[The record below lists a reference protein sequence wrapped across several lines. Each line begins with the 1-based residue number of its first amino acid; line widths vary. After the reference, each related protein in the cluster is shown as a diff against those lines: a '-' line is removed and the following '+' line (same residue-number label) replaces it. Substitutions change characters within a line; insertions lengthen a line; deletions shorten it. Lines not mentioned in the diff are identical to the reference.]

1 MADLI
6 YDLRPGSSGFDFS
19 QPNEFLDGCAIYNSC
34 FGVSGSCGTG
44 ELGGFNNNVGTKHL
58 SFGTF
63 NSTLFVQNRTA
74 QFLLNTT
81 SMEYM
86 IIDLITGDDFNG
98 GERPNNSNEGL
109 KIKCVTGGNNG
120 TTQLVAGGSGYG
132 PYPGVEG
139 GPGWITRQVNIPAAN
154 RGIFLWQ
161 LFMTANSP
169 EFQGSG
175 GVFANNQNAGDRYAV
190 SRIRIYG
197 TVPTTI
203 TYFRANDDSPDTM
216 IDPGAPVTLSWN
228 TKLGSFDGATSG
240 SINQGIG
247 NISPIGNG
255 SITLNPGPTT
265 ETTYTLTV
273 QGPTGQLTSQ
283 VTVEMDVPDSDPDL
297 FTFDSVQDAETATV
311 YTSNTV
317 TISGLET
324 SVTLQASNGASTSK
338 NGGNFNTS
346 NKNIS
351 NGDTVRVRMT
361 SSSNFN
367 TLKTTTVQVGSASA
381 TWKITT
387 KTEPAQIPNAF
398 DFNDVTDAGLN
409 TTITSNQVTIT
420 GITQSVPVSAP
431 TNGFQSSVNGGSF
444 NTNAKNITNGQT
456 LRLRYQTSGNT
467 GETATTQI
475 TVGGGASVDW
485 SVTNQGTADTD
496 PNYFFFDDV
505 DDASPNTTITSQ
517 PVAITGINVPTQV
530 TASNGAQ
537 IRVGNGSWVNGN
549 TGTTITNGQNLRV
562 RITSSANP
570 GGVVETDVTVGAL
583 TDTFTV
589 TTTTAN
595 DTTPDP
601 FYFANRDNQAPN
613 TYIESNVI
621 VLQGITSPSN
631 VSVTGGQFSKNDGS
645 GWSAFA
651 ATGQVNNGDQFK
663 VRVLTGGLATTSN
676 LSVTIS

>member
-6 YDLRPGSSGFDFS
+6 YDLRPGSAGLDFTGV
-19 QPNEFLDGCAIYNSC
+19 NDYLNGCAIYDSC
-34 FGVSGSCGTG
+34 FGVSGACGTG
-44 ELGGFNNNVGTKHL
+44 ELGGFQNNIGTKHI

-63 NSTLFVQNRTA
+63 NSTLFVQNRIA
-74 QFLLNTT
+74 QFALNTT
-81 SMEYM
+81 NMDYL

-98 GERPNNSNEGL
+98 GERPNNSDEGL
-109 KIKCVTGGNNG
+109 KIKCTTGGTNT

-139 GPGWITRQVNIPAAN
+139 GPGWITKQVNIPANN
-154 RGIFLWQ
+154 RGNFLWQ
-161 LFMTANSP
+161 LFCTANSP
-169 EFQGSG
+169 EFQGAG

-228 TKLGSFDGATSG
+228 TNLGSFSGATSG

-247 NISPIGNG
+247 AVTPIGNG

-273 QGPTGQLTSQ
+273 QGPTGSLTNQ

-297 FTFDSVQDAETATV
+297 FTFDSIAEAETSTV

-317 TISGLET
+317 TITGLET

-338 NGGNFNTS
+338 NGGTFNTS
-346 NKNIS
+346 NKTIN
-351 NGDTVRVRMT
+351 NNDTVRVRMT
-361 SSSNFN
+361 SSGTFN
-367 TLKTTTVQVGSASA
+367 TLKTSTVQVGSASA
-381 TWKITT
+381 AFKITT
-387 KTEPAQIPNAF
+387 KSEPAQIPNSF
-398 DFNDVTDAGLN
+398 DFNDVSNANLN
-409 TTITSNQVTIT
+409 TTITSNSVTIT
-420 GITQSVPVSAP
+420 GITQPVPVSAP
-431 TNGFQSSVNGGSF
+431 TNGFLSSVNGGNF
-444 NTNAKNITNGQT
+444 NTNAKTISNGQT
-456 LRLRYQTSGNT
+456 IRLRYTTSGNT
-467 GETATTQI
+467 GETVTSSVV
-475 TVGGGASVDW
+475 VGGGAAVDW
-485 SVTNQGTADTD
+485 NITNQGTADTD
-496 PNYFFFDDV
+496 PDYFFFEDEDNV
-505 DDASPNTTITSQ
+505 GADTLTTSQ
-517 PVAITGINVPTQV
+517 PLVITGINIPTNV

-537 IRVGNGSWVNGN
+537 IRVGTGSWINGN

-562 RITSSANP
+562 RITSSADP

-583 TDTFTV
+583 SDTFTV

-595 DTTPDP
+595 DTTPNP

-631 VSVTGGQFSKNDGS
+631 VVVTGGQFSKNDGS
-645 GWSAFA
+645 GWSGFA

-663 VRVLTGGLATTSN
+663 VRVLTGGLASSSN

>member
-6 YDLRPGSSGFDFS
+6 YDLRPGTAPLTFDGT
-19 QPNEFLDGCAIYNSC
+19 NEYLNGCAVYNSGY
-34 FGVSGSCGTG
+34 GVSGSAGTG
-44 ELGGFNNNVGTKHL
+44 ELGGFVNSVGTKHL
-58 SFGTF
+58 SIGTF
-63 NSTLFVQNRTA
+63 NSTTFVQNRIA
-74 QFLLNTT
+74 QFSLNLT

-86 IIDLITGDDFNG
+86 IISYIVGDDFNG

-109 KIKCVTGGNNG
+109 FIKCTNGG
-120 TTQLVAGGSGYG
+120 TTTPIKLNDGGSGHG
-132 PYPGVEG
+132 PYPGVDG
-139 GPGWITRQVNIPAAN
+139 GPNWQNETVSIANNN

-161 LFMTANSP
+161 IYMFCAAP

-175 GVFANNQNAGDRYAV
+175 GVFANNQNAGDRYGV
-190 SRIRIYG
+190 QRIRIYG

-203 TYFRANDDSPDTM
+203 SYFRANDDSPDTS
-216 IDPGAPVTLSWN
+216 IDPGDPLVLSWN
-228 TKLGSFDGATSG
+228 TQLGSFAGATSG

-247 NISPIGNG
+247 NVTPIGNG
-255 SITLNPGPTT
+255 SLTLNPGPTT

-273 QGPTGQLTSQ
+273 QGPTGQLQES
-283 VTVEMDVPDSDPDL
+283 VTVEMNVPDSDPDL
-297 FTFDSVQDAETATV
+297 FTFDPITQAETSTT
-311 YTSNTV
+311 YTSNTA
-317 TISGLET
+317 TITGLET
-324 SVTLQASNGASTSK
+324 SVQMTASNGAQTSK
-338 NGGNFNTS
+338 NGGSFNT
-346 NKNIS
+346 NTKTIN
-351 NGDTVRVRMT
+351 NNDTVRVRMT
-361 SSSNFN
+361 SSPNFS
-367 TLKTTTVQVGSASA
+367 TLKTSTVQVGSAS
-381 TWKITT
+381 TPFNITT
-387 KTEPAQIPNAF
+387 KAEPAQIPNNF

-420 GITQSVPVSAP
+420 GITQPVPVTAP
-431 TNGFQSSVNGGSF
+431 TNGFTSSVNGGAF
-444 NTNAKNITNGQT
+444 NANAKTISNGQT
-456 LRLRYQTSGNT
+456 LRLRYQTSGNV
-467 GETATTQI
+467 GELASTQI
-475 TVGGGASVDW
+475 TVGGGAAVDW
-485 SVTNQGTADTD
+485 NVTNQGTADDD
-496 PNYFFFDDV
+496 PEYFFFDDE
-505 DDASPNTTITSQ
+505 DNAAPNTLIVSQ
-517 PVAITGINVPTQV
+517 PVAITGINVPANV
-530 TASNGAQ
+530 TASNGAE
-537 IRVGNGSWVNGN
+537 IRVGSGSWVNGN

-562 RITSSANP
+562 RITSSADP

-583 TDTFTV
+583 SDTFTV

>member
-1 MADLI
+1 M
-6 YDLRPGSSGFDFS
+6 
-19 QPNEFLDGCAIYNSC
+19 
-34 FGVSGSCGTG
+34 
-44 ELGGFNNNVGTKHL
+44 
-58 SFGTF
+58 
-63 NSTLFVQNRTA
+63 
-74 QFLLNTT
+74 
-81 SMEYM
+81 
-86 IIDLITGDDFNG
+86 
-98 GERPNNSNEGL
+98 
-109 KIKCVTGGNNG
+109 TGGDTS

-139 GPGWITRQVNIPAAN
+139 GPGWITRQVNIPASN
-154 RGIFLWQ
+154 RGQFLWQ
-161 LFMTANSP
+161 IFMAASAP
-169 EFQGSG
+169 EFQGAG
-175 GVFANNQNAGDRYAV
+175 GVFANNQNAGDRYAI
-190 SRIRIYG
+190 SRLRIYG

-203 TYFRANDDSPDTM
+203 TYFRANDDSPDTL

-228 TKLGSFDGATSG
+228 TQLGSFAGATSG

-247 NISPIGNG
+247 AISPIGNG

-297 FTFDSVQDAETATV
+297 FTFDSITDAETSTV
-311 YTSNTV
+311 YTSNQV
-317 TISGLET
+317 TITGLET

-338 NGGNFNTS
+338 NGGGFSTS
-346 NKNIS
+346 NKTIN

-361 SSSNFN
+361 SSANYS
-367 TLKTTTVQVGSASA
+367 TLKTSTVQIGSASA
-381 TWKITT
+381 AFNITT
-387 KTEPAQIPNAF
+387 KSEPAQIPNAF

-420 GITQSVPVSAP
+420 GITQAVPVSAP
-431 TNGFQSSVNGGSF
+431 TNGFESSVNGGTFS
-444 NTNAKNITNGQT
+444 TAAKTITNGQT

-467 GETATTQI
+467 GETATTYI

-485 SVTNQGTADTD
+485 NVTNQGTADTD
-496 PNYFFFDDV
+496 PNYFFFDDE
-505 DDASPNTTITSQ
+505 DNAAANTLITSE
-517 PVAITGINVPTQV
+517 PVAITGINVPTNV
-530 TASNGAQ
+530 TASNGAE
-537 IRVGNGSWVNGN
+537 IRVGSGSWVNGN

-562 RITSSANP
+562 RITSSADP

-583 TDTFTV
+583 SDTFTV

-631 VSVTGGQFSKNDGS
+631 VSVTGGQFAKNDGS
-645 GWSAFA
+645 GWSGWA